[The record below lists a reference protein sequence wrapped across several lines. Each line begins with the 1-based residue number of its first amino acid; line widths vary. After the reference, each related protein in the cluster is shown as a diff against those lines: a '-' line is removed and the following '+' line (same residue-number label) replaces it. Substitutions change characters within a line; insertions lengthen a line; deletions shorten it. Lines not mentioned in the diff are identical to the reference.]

1 MLNGCHSSVQQ
12 LSLQANKSQANTYD
26 KRLSSNVVQATA
38 TALQDLTIKFRKC
51 QSTYLHK
58 LKSQKENFNRI
69 MPDLEIDMHSNP
81 FGDRDDP
88 DKNFDQISLTSEDQL
103 QLHLTPQNVE
113 YLEKRDKEIR
123 EVLKSI
129 EDVNEIFRDVAAL
142 ISNQGTILDQI
153 EYNIE
158 NTVVQL
164 EQGNKH
170 LAKAVE
176 HKQRGLKFK
185 LILFGICLS
194 VLLFIILI
202 GVISR

>member
-1 MLNGCHSSVQQ
+1 MLNGCHTSVQQ
-12 LSLQANKSQANTYD
+12 ISVHANKSQTNTYD

-38 TALQDLTIKFRKC
+38 SALQDLTIKFRKC
-51 QSTYLHK
+51 QSAYLHK
-58 LKSQKENFNRI
+58 LKSRKENFNRI

-81 FGDRDDP
+81 FGDQNDP

-103 QLHLTPQNVE
+103 QLTTQNVE

-123 EVLKSI
+123 EVLRSI
-129 EDVNEIFRDVAAL
+129 EDVNEIFRDVAQL

-158 NTVVQL
+158 TTVVQL

-185 LILFGICLS
+185 LIILGVCLS
-194 VLLFIILI
+194 VLFFIIFV
-202 GVISR
+202 GVITR